1 MTNRDGPRIDWD
13 EVTSEATD
21 LLSRYIRIDTSNP
34 PGREEA
40 ACRFLAEILRAEGID
55 AIDLYD
61 ASDSEHPGRMNL
73 RARLQG
79 DGSKRPFVLL
89 NHTDVVPV
97 EPQYWE
103 APPFGGLVRDGYV
116 WGRGALDMKSLAV
129 MELMAFLLV
138 KRLALPLRR
147 DLVFLACADE
157 EAGSA
162 YGVDWLDRHHPEALD
177 AEFVLNEGGR
187 GHTEFL
193 GVRRPAFLC
202 GVAEKGPLW
211 LTLRVEGRPGHGSVP
226 HRHNPIDRLVRA
238 LARIHEWR
246 RPIRL
251 TPPHVEYFAR
261 LERAG
266 FIPDVTQAT
275 LRRLADED
283 DVMRSTLTDSISV
296 TGLRAGIKHNVIP
309 GVAEASLDCRLL
321 PGTDPK
327 AFIEELRGVIDDAGV
342 AIEQVMESHAPPSP
356 HDTEFF
362 RVIEDV
368 LREHVKDAVVVPSV
382 ATGFTDS
389 RVFRKRGAV
398 AYGLTPASLENR
410 EAATVHG
417 HNERISID
425 NLRLGCQVVYEIVRR
440 MAC

>member
-1 MTNRDGPRIDWD
+1 MAEPPCIDWD
-13 EVTSEATD
+13 EVTAEATD
-21 LLSRYIRIDTSNP
+21 LLSRYIQIDTSNP
-34 PGREEA
+34 PGNEEA
-40 ACRFLAEILRAEGID
+40 ACRFLEHVLRTNGITEIE
-55 AIDLYD
+55 LYD
-61 ASDSEHPGRMNL
+61 ASDAASQGRMNL
-73 RARLQG
+73 RARLAG
-79 DGSKRPFVLL
+79 DGSRRPLVLL

-97 EPQYWE
+97 EAQYWE
-103 APPFGGLVRDGYV
+103 HPPFSGAIVDGHV

-138 KRLALPLRR
+138 KRLGLPLKR

-177 AEFVLNEGGR
+177 AEYVINEGGR
-187 GHTEFL
+187 GHTELL

-211 LTLRVEGRPGHGSVP
+211 LILRAEGRPGHGSVP
-226 HRHNPIDRLVRA
+226 HRNNPLDRLVRA
-238 LARIHEWR
+238 LHRILEWQ

-251 TPPHVEYFAR
+251 TPAHMEYFAR
-261 LERAG
+261 LQRAG
-266 FIPDVTQAT
+266 FIPDVSEET
-275 LRRLADED
+275 LYRLAAED

-296 TGLRAGIKHNVIP
+296 TMAKAGIKHNVIP

-321 PGTDPK
+321 PGTDPQ
-327 AFIEELRGVIDDAGV
+327 AFIAELEKVIDDPKV
-342 AIEQVMESHAPPSP
+342 QVEQVMESHAPPSP
-356 HDTEFF
+356 HDTELF
-362 RVIEDV
+362 RVMEDV
-368 LREHVKDAVVVPSV
+368 LREHVEDAVVLPSV

-389 RVFRKRGAV
+389 RVFRRRGAV
-398 AYGLTPASLENR
+398 AYGLTPALLDGR

-417 HNERISID
+417 HNERISIE
-425 NLRLGCQVVYEIVRR
+425 NLRLGCQVLFEVVRR